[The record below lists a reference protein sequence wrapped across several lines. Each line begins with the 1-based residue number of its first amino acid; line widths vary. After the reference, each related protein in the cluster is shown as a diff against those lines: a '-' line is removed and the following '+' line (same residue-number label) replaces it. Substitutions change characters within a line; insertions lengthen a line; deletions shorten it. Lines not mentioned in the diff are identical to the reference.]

1 MHCHCQGGHRARR
14 PCPILCGDLAPTPP
28 HRGGRAP
35 SPNAAYFGRGVPGS
49 LRFVDLEVGAGRG
62 PSLADR
68 AAVGVLARTFP
79 VELVDRVIDQFWVRE
94 QRVRQLPAR
103 LVFYL
108 VLVLC
113 LFPQESYR
121 SAAKILLQAFGRGA
135 AARPVPTAAA
145 IGNAR
150 RRLGADCVET
160 IVRQVIQPVASPETR
175 GAWFRGWR
183 LVAFDGTTFIVPDT
197 EENDAQ
203 FGRPGSGRGDGK
215 GAYPQAQ
222 AACLVELGTH
232 AVFDARLE
240 PYRVSENKL
249 IEEMFTALRPGML
262 ALADRGAYSFQRWNR
277 AVATGADLLWRVP
290 SHLILRPVEVLADG
304 SYLAEITPPG
314 KSGLAPVR
322 VRVVEYKLPDATN
335 DQDELYR
342 LVTTITDPVKAP
354 AKELAA
360 LYHERWDIEGFF
372 KQIKSVQLGADRILR
387 SKSPDGVRQEFWA
400 HLGVHYATMRI
411 VVDAADQSSLDPDR
425 ISHKDTV
432 RIIRSRI
439 WIPDSFPPDRQ

>member
-1 MHCHCQGGHRARR
+1 M
-14 PCPILCGDLAPTPP
+14 
-28 HRGGRAP
+28 
-35 SPNAAYFGRGVPGS
+35 
-49 LRFVDLEVGAGRG
+49 
-62 PSLADR
+62 ADR

-121 SAAKILLQAFGRGA
+121 SAAKILMQAFGRGVS
-135 AARPVPTAAA
+135 ARPVPTAAA

-150 RRLGADCVET
+150 RRLGADSVET
-160 IVRQVIQPVASPETR
+160 IVRQVIQPVASPDTR
-175 GAWFRGWR
+175 GAWYREWR
-183 LVAFDGTTFIVPDT
+183 LVAFDGTTFTVPDT

-240 PYRVSENKL
+240 PYRVSENTL
-249 IEEMFTALRPGML
+249 IEEMFTSLCPGML
-262 ALADRGAYSFQRWNR
+262 ALADRGIYSFGRWTR
-277 AVATGADLLWRVP
+277 AAATGADLLWRV
-290 SHLILRPVEVLADG
+290 SSNLILSPVEILADG
-304 SYLAEITPPG
+304 SYIAAITPPRKTG
-314 KSGLAPVR
+314 MTPIR
-322 VRVVEYKLPDATN
+322 VRVVEYKLPDVT
-335 DQDELYR
+335 DGKDELYR
-342 LVTTITDPVKAP
+342 LVTTIQDPTAAA
-354 AKELAA
+354 AKDLAV

-372 KQIKSVQLGADRILR
+372 KQIKCVQLNADRVFR

-411 VVDAADQSSLDPDR
+411 VADAAHQSNLDPDR
-425 ISHKDTV
+425 ISHKNTV

-439 WIPDSFPPDRQ
+439 WIPDSFPPRRS

>member
-1 MHCHCQGGHRARR
+1 
-14 PCPILCGDLAPTPP
+14 
-28 HRGGRAP
+28 
-35 SPNAAYFGRGVPGS
+35 
-49 LRFVDLEVGAGRG
+49 VDLEVDAVGGQR
-62 PSLADR
+62 LADR

-79 VELVDRVIDQFWVRE
+79 VELVDRVIDQFWLRE
-94 QRVRQLPAR
+94 QRVRQLPTR

-108 VLVLC
+108 VLTLC

-121 SAAKILLQAFGRGA
+121 SATKILMQAFGRGTS
-135 AARPVPTAAA
+135 ARPVPTAAA

-160 IVRQVIQPVASPETR
+160 IVRQVIQPVASPDTR
-175 GAWFRGWR
+175 GAWYREWR
-183 LVAFDGTTFIVPDT
+183 LVAFDGTTFTVPAT

-240 PYRVSENKL
+240 PYRVSENTL
-249 IEEMFTALRPGML
+249 IAEMFTALRPGML
-262 ALADRGAYSFQRWNR
+262 ALADRGIYSFQRWVR
-277 AVATGADLLWRVP
+277 ATATGADLLWRVP
-290 SHLILRPVEVLADG
+290 SNLILRPVEILADG
-304 SYLAEITPPG
+304 SYIAEITPPR
-314 KSGLAPVR
+314 KSGTAPVR
-322 VRVVEYKLPDATN
+322 VRVIEYKLPDVT
-335 DQDELYR
+335 DGKDELYR
-342 LVTTITDPVKAP
+342 LVTTIGDPTRAP

-360 LYHERWDIEGFF
+360 QYHERWDIEGFF
-372 KQIKSVQLGADRILR
+372 KQIKSVQLNADKIFR

-400 HLGVHYATMRI
+400 HLGVHYATIRI
-411 VVDAADQSSLDPDR
+411 VVDAAHQLNLDPDR
-425 ISHKDTV
+425 ISHKNTV

-439 WIPDSFPPDRQ
+439 WIPDSFPPDRT

>member
-1 MHCHCQGGHRARR
+1 MA
-14 PCPILCGDLAPTPP
+14 
-28 HRGGRAP
+28 
-35 SPNAAYFGRGVPGS
+35 GS
-49 LRFVDLEVGAGRG
+49 LRLVDLEVGAEAG

-135 AARPVPTAAA
+135 SARSVPTAAA

-150 RRLGADCVET
+150 RRLGADSMET
-160 IVRQVIQPVASPETR
+160 IIRQVIRPVASPETR
-175 GAWFRGWR
+175 GAWYKDWR
-183 LVAFDGTTFIVPDT
+183 LVAFDGTTFTVPDT
-197 EENDAQ
+197 EENDTQ

-232 AVFDARLE
+232 AVFDARIE
-240 PYRVSENKL
+240 PYRVSENML

-262 ALADRGAYSFQRWNR
+262 ALADRGIYSFQRWVCA
-277 AVATGADLLWRVP
+277 AVTGADLLWRVP
-290 SHLILRPVEVLADG
+290 SNRILHPVEILADG
-304 SYLAEITPPG
+304 SYIAEITPPT
-314 KSGLAPVR
+314 KSGLASVR
-322 VRVVEYKLPDATN
+322 VRVIEYKLPEIIDGK
-335 DQDELYR
+335 DEPYR
-342 LVTTITDPVKAP
+342 LVTTILDPVRAP
-354 AKELAA
+354 AKELAV

-372 KQIKSVQLGADRILR
+372 KQIKSVQLNADKVFR

-400 HLGVHYATMRI
+400 HLGVHYATMRV
-411 VVDAADQSSLDPDR
+411 VVDAADQSRLDPDR

-439 WIPDSFPPDRQ
+439 WIPDSFPPRRS

>member
-1 MHCHCQGGHRARR
+1 MA
-14 PCPILCGDLAPTPP
+14 
-28 HRGGRAP
+28 
-35 SPNAAYFGRGVPGS
+35 GS
-49 LRFVDLEVGAGRG
+49 LRLVDLEVGAGAG
-62 PSLADR
+62 SSLADR

-108 VLVLC
+108 ILVLC

-121 SAAKILLQAFGRGA
+121 SAAKILMQAFGRGVS
-135 AARPVPTAAA
+135 ARPVPTAAA

-150 RRLGADCVET
+150 RRLGADSVET
-160 IVRQVIQPVASPETR
+160 IVRQVIRPVAGPDTQ
-175 GAWFRGWR
+175 GAWYREWR
-183 LVAFDGTTFIVPDT
+183 LVAFDGTTFTVPDT

-240 PYRVSENKL
+240 PYRVSETTL

-262 ALADRGAYSFQRWNR
+262 ALVDRGIYSFQRWTI
-277 AVATGADLLWRVP
+277 AAATGADLLWRVP
-290 SHLILRPVEVLADG
+290 SNLILRPVEILADG
-304 SYLAEITPPG
+304 SHVAEITPPRKTG
-314 KSGLAPVR
+314 TTPIR
-322 VRVVEYKLPDATN
+322 VRVVEYKLLTTTDGK
-335 DQDELYR
+335 DELYR
-342 LVTTITDPVKAP
+342 LVTTILDPAQAP
-354 AKELAA
+354 AKELAG

-372 KQIKSVQLGADRILR
+372 KQIKSVQLNADKILR

-411 VVDAADQSSLDPDR
+411 VVDAADQANLDPDR

-439 WIPDSFPPDRQ
+439 WIPDSFPPHRP

>member
-1 MHCHCQGGHRARR
+1 MG
-14 PCPILCGDLAPTPP
+14 TT
-28 HRGGRAP
+28 
-35 SPNAAYFGRGVPGS
+35 S
-49 LRFVDLEVGAGRG
+49 G

-79 VELVDRVIDQFWVRE
+79 VELVDRVIDQFWRRE

-108 VLVLC
+108 ILALC

-121 SAAKILLQAFGRGA
+121 STMKILSQAFGRTMDD
-135 AARPVPTAAA
+135 RPVPTAGA
-145 IGNAR
+145 IGTAR
-150 RRLGADCVET
+150 RRLGADPVET
-160 IVRQVIQPVASPETR
+160 IVRQVIRPVANIDTQGS
-175 GAWFRGWR
+175 WYQDWR
-183 LVAFDGTTFIVPDT
+183 LVAFDGTTFTLPDT
-197 EENDAQ
+197 KENDEE
-203 FGRPGSGRGDGK
+203 FGRPGSGRGEGK

-232 AVFDARLE
+232 SVFDARLE

-249 IEEMFTALRPGML
+249 IEEMFTSLRPGML
-262 ALADRGAYSFQRWNR
+262 VLADRGAYSFQRWTR
-277 AVATGADLLWRVP
+277 AVSTDADLLWRVP
-290 SHLILRPVEVLADG
+290 SNLVLRPLEILADG
-304 SYLAEITPPG
+304 SYVAEIIPSK
-314 KSGLAPVR
+314 KSGVAPFQVR
-322 VRVVEYKLPDATN
+322 VIEYKLPDVE
-335 DQDELYR
+335 DGKDELYR
-342 LVTTITDPVKAP
+342 LVTTILDPVRAP

-372 KQIKSVQLGADRILR
+372 KQIKSVQLNSERIFR

-400 HLGVHYATMRI
+400 HLAVHYATMRI
-411 VVDAADQSSLDPDR
+411 AVDAADQINLDPDR

-439 WIPDSFPPDRQ
+439 WIPGSFPPRQ

>member
-1 MHCHCQGGHRARR
+1 MGAVGGQR
-14 PCPILCGDLAPTPP
+14 
-28 HRGGRAP
+28 
-35 SPNAAYFGRGVPGS
+35 
-49 LRFVDLEVGAGRG
+49 
-62 PSLADR
+62 LADR

-79 VELVDRVIDQFWVRE
+79 VELVDRVIDQFWLRE
-94 QRVRQLPAR
+94 QRVRQLPTR

-108 VLVLC
+108 VLTLC

-121 SAAKILLQAFGRGA
+121 SATKILMQAFGRGA
-135 AARPVPTAAA
+135 LARPVPTAAA

-160 IVRQVIQPVASPETR
+160 IVRQVMQPVASPDTR
-175 GAWFRGWR
+175 GAWYREWR
-183 LVAFDGTTFIVPDT
+183 LVAFDGTTFTVPDT

-222 AACLVELGTH
+222 AACLIELGTH

-240 PYRVSENKL
+240 PYRVSENRL
-249 IEEMFTALRPGML
+249 IEEMFTALRPGMP
-262 ALADRGAYSFQRWNR
+262 ALADRGIYSFQRWVH
-277 AVATGADLLWRVP
+277 AAATGADLLWRVP
-290 SHLILRPVEVLADG
+290 SNLVLRPMEVLADG
-304 SYLAEITPPG
+304 SCIAEITPPR
-314 KSGLAPVR
+314 KSGMAPVR
-322 VRVVEYKLPDATN
+322 VRVIEYELPDVT
-335 DQDELYR
+335 DGKDELYR
-342 LVTTITDPVKAP
+342 LLTTILDPVRAP

-360 LYHERWDIEGFF
+360 HYHERWDIEGFF
-372 KQIKSVQLGADRILR
+372 KQIKSVQLNADKIFR

-411 VVDAADQSSLDPDR
+411 VVDAAHQLNLDPDR
-425 ISHKDTV
+425 ISHKNTV

-439 WIPDSFPPDRQ
+439 WIPDSFPPDRT